1 MTLDTDA
8 KAPGSLRGDDREYPG
23 YRRVGIRLTEPLDPM
38 VGGGSGLP
46 AFARGLQQFD
56 KAHVVMLT
64 EQGIIL
70 RSGARACLEA
80 LREMDEAGDVKVRS
94 ELPDILHGGEVFL
107 IRKLGMDVGGLI
119 HAGRSSWDLGRVSHR
134 IGLRGA
140 LLDVMAAIVEY
151 RRALL
156 EKAAE
161 HVETVMPYYTHG
173 QQGQPTTFAHHVHG
187 FVCAAERDFER
198 LEGAYSRVNISP
210 AGAAAGTATR
220 FDTDRTRVAELMG
233 FDEVSSNTRDSSYNY
248 DYLWEMAAALGC
260 VAASL
265 GFLADEIILWMG
277 NEFGLVQLADRYCG
291 TSSIMTHKRNPTA
304 AEQVQGTRSRITGRV
319 PTSYTPA
326 DLMETAGQ
334 VVKSLQ
340 LCAGMVKTLKV
351 NREAMLATAANSW
364 AQASDLAAVL
374 VQEKGLSM
382 RTAHQIVGVMVRLAE
397 EQGVRPIDAGP
408 ELLDSAAQ
416 LFLGSSLELDKT
428 EMADAMDPV
437 VAVATRRA
445 IGSPGSPEMRRQI
458 DASRRLLVG
467 DEDRLSQMRQRSK
480 TAAEKLETAIDALL
494 A

>member
-1 MTLDTDA
+1 
-8 KAPGSLRGDDREYPG
+8 
-23 YRRVGIRLTEPLDPM
+23 
-38 VGGGSGLP
+38 
-46 AFARGLQQFD
+46 
-56 KAHVVMLT
+56 
-64 EQGIIL
+64 
-70 RSGARACLEA
+70 
-80 LREMDEAGDVKVRS
+80 
-94 ELPDILHGGEVFL
+94 
-107 IRKLGMDVGGLI
+107 
-119 HAGRSSWDLGRVSHR
+119 
-134 IGLRGA
+134 
-140 LLDVMAAIVEY
+140 
-151 RRALL
+151 
-156 EKAAE
+156 
-161 HVETVMPYYTHG
+161 
-173 QQGQPTTFAHHVHG
+173 
-187 FVCAAERDFER
+187 
-198 LEGAYSRVNISP
+198 
-210 AGAAAGTATR
+210 
-220 FDTDRTRVAELMG
+220 
-233 FDEVSSNTRDSSYNY
+233 
-248 DYLWEMAAALGC
+248 
-260 VAASL
+260 
-265 GFLADEIILWMG
+265 
-277 NEFGLVQLADRYCG
+277 
-291 TSSIMTHKRNPTA
+291 MTHKRNPTA